1 MKKCSSMNRPTNSQW
16 GLYNWAVISIVNN
29 INFALIISL
38 LSWQNRFMLFSFF
51 SFYYRKLFRISWW
64 NVLNIE
70 RFWSKRLIFFHW
82 LAIIFLRINT
92 FLSKAFSHEN
102 IKCCCSF
109 IHFIILYIFSES
121 LIAYFLHF
129 IKNLWVYLYLL
140 IWK

>member
-1 MKKCSSMNRPTNSQW
+1 MNGPTNSQW
-16 GLYNWAVISIVNN
+16 SLYNWAVIAIGNKIS
-29 INFALIISL
+29 FALIISL
-38 LSWQNRFMLFSFF
+38 LSWQNRFMLFSLF

-82 LAIIFLRINT
+82 LTIIFLRINT

-109 IHFIILYIFSES
+109 VHFIILYIFSEA
-121 LIAYFLHF
+121 LIAYLFHF